1 MMLRRDLV
9 LGGILGGVGASVA
22 TDAAAAAEPQASEQ
36 VVEKVATAIGAL
48 GNQLRDQ
55 YAFNEI
61 AQLRDLQKQY
71 LRTNSRLPD
80 FIDVGVDLWF
90 RVYDWHVRWQQPL
103 NLGRDPQGRMTV
115 LLLSTSIV
123 MRTDQG
129 AMFVSAPYDNR

>member
-9 LGGILGGVGASVA
+9 LGGLFGGMAGSTSAD
-22 TDAAAAAEPQASEQ
+22 TAAEPQASDRALER
-36 VVEKVATAIGAL
+36 VATAIGAL

-71 LRTNSRLPD
+71 LRGNNKLPD
-80 FIDVGVDLWF
+80 YIDVGMDVWF

-103 NLGRDPQGRMTV
+103 NLGRDTQGRMTI

-129 AMFVSAPYDNR
+129 STFVSAPYDNR